1 MDDSGLSAGKRR
13 TYMDGTNEQT
23 VTGAA
28 LTGTGG
34 ADSGTAQDGAGGVR
48 TDGTSTGTA
57 ENPAGQER
65 TAGNGTAS
73 GEGSGKNES

>member
-1 MDDSGLSAGKRR
+1 
-13 TYMDGTNEQT
+13 MDGTNEQT
-23 VTGAA
+23 VTGAD

-57 ENPAGQER
+57 ETPAGQER

-73 GEGSGKNES
+73 GDGSGKNESQG